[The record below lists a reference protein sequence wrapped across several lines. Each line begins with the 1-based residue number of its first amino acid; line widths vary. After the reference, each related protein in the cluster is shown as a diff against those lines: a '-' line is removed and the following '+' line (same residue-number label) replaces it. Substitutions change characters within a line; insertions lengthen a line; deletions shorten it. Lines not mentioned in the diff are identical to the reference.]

1 MKFITTIICS
11 LLFSIIGN
19 AQEPIA
25 GSIMHDNIERNYL
38 VYVPNIYTGETA
50 VPLLFNF
57 HGFGSNATEQIN
69 YGEFRDIADTE
80 NFILVCPE
88 GTLLNGSTHFNVGG
102 WTLASNVDDVGFTAA
117 LIEELSANYNI
128 DDKRIYS
135 TGMSNGGFMSFLLA
149 CQLSEKI
156 AAVASVTGSMTP
168 QTYSACDPQHPMP
181 VMQIHGTD
189 DSVVP
194 YNGNILWTH
203 SIDET
208 VEYWVDFNNCNT
220 AAAVTDVPDIDP
232 SDQSTVEH
240 FEYNDGFFGSTVEHF
255 KITGGAHR
263 WPGTAFGAAG
273 TNYDIDASQEIWR
286 FFSKYDIDGLIQPT
300 SVKTIV
306 EEKISIVPNPTDGL
320 LRIRREATRAT
331 DFVLYNAFGRAERSG
346 SMTQQVALDL
356 SGLAAGVYFLSIGE
370 QMERILL
377 TR

>member
-1 MKFITTIICS
+1 MKLIASIFC
-11 LLFSIIGN
+11 LLFLSIISH

-25 GSIMHDNIERNYL
+25 GTIMHDNMERNYL
-38 VYVPNIYTGETA
+38 LYVPNIYTGETA

-57 HGFGSNATEQIN
+57 HGYGSNATEQIF

-88 GTLLNGSTHFNVGG
+88 GALLNGTSHFNVGG
-102 WTLASNVDDVGFTAA
+102 WTLGSNVDDVGFTAA

-128 DDKRIYS
+128 DEKRIYS

-168 QTYSACDPQHPMP
+168 QTYSACNPQHPMP

-194 YNGNILWTH
+194 YTGNILWTH

-208 VEYWVDFNNCNT
+208 VQYWIDFNNCDT
-220 AAAVTDVPDIDP
+220 IAEVTDMPDIDM
-232 SDQSTVEH
+232 SDQSTVEQ
-240 FEYNDGFFGSTVEHF
+240 FVYSDGFFDSSVEHY
-255 KITGGAHR
+255 KITGGDHR
-263 WPGTAFGAAG
+263 WPGSNIPASG
-273 TNYDIDASQEIWR
+273 TNYDIDASHEIWR

-300 SVKTIV
+300 AVNNL
-306 EEKISIVPNPTDGL
+306 SIPSIRVFPNPTASTITIDAEDL
-320 LRIRREATRAT
+320 SELNFKLR
-331 DFVLYNAFGRAERSG
+331 NAFGGIVLSGRAERSG
-346 SMTQQVALDL
+346 AIDISFL
-356 SGLAAGVYFLSIGE
+356 SAGIYFLTVDG
-370 QMERILL
+370 QTHRVVKQ
-377 TR
+377 